1 MDNMAINP
9 SKSRSHRILEA
20 IILSY
25 AEEGI
30 PIGSEFLCEEYEFDV
45 SPATVRNVMA
55 ELETQGLITHPH
67 TSAGRVPTDMGY
79 RYYVDILMQRKRLN
93 PDEEEQVE
101 NLGRAKSEDPLDVLE
116 QAAHALSEM
125 TQGAAVALVPHLAQ
139 GSFLSM
145 KLIPIGEKQIVAV
158 LITAEGM
165 VKHANYSTDRPMT
178 PEDVSGLEAFLNKEL
193 SGMPLANVSAYLNE
207 LAANASGADAEK
219 MRHAVELLQ
228 QGPFLHEDATLILEG
243 ASNVL
248 QAPEFRDIERTRRL
262 LSALESKE
270 ELVQILLR
278 DLNAEDV
285 KLHIGFENKGTSLQ
299 DCTIAAAPYRFR
311 WGITG
316 AIGVLGP
323 TRMNYPKVTSLVG
336 RMAQAVTRAF
346 QERE

>member
-1 MDNMAINP
+1 MSINP

-45 SPATVRNVMA
+45 SPATIRNVMA

-79 RYYVDILMQRKRLN
+79 RYYVDILMERIRLN

-101 NLGRAKSEDPLDVLE
+101 SFSRAKSEDPLDVLE
-116 QAAHALSEM
+116 QATHTLSEM
-125 TQGAAVALVPHLAQ
+125 THGAAVALVPHLAQ

-145 KLIPIGEKQIVAV
+145 KLIPIGERQIVAV
-158 LITAEGM
+158 LITVEGM
-165 VKHANYSTDRPMT
+165 VKHANFSADSPLTQ
-178 PEDVSGLEAFLNKEL
+178 EDIDKLETFLNKEL
-193 SGMPLANVSAYLNE
+193 SGMPLDKVSGYLKE
-207 LAANASGADAEK
+207 LRTKTAGE
-219 MRHAVELLQ
+219 AVERIDQAVQLLQ
-228 QGPFLHEDATLILEG
+228 QGPFLHENATLILEG

-262 LSALESKE
+262 LSALENKE